1 MLSTLALRMKDRRWK
16 RANVTMTS
24 RNNQSGTSLDLKG
37 IKLLRHTI
45 KLEATL
51 FAQSDSSN
59 FLCSGAA
66 TLDNTRRFNGLACG
80 RSVKNK

>member
-1 MLSTLALRMKDRRWK
+1 MLSILALRMNDRRWK

-45 KLEATL
+45 KLEAIL
-51 FAQSDSSN
+51 YAQ
-59 FLCSGAA
+59 
-66 TLDNTRRFNGLACG
+66 
-80 RSVKNK
+80 